1 MKPLPSEPLG
11 DAPLRIVFMGSPD
24 LARPCLE
31 RLLAGPDRVVAA
43 YCQPD
48 KRAGRGRKL
57 TPPPIACCADDNALP
72 RYQPRGLRNPAE
84 QARFADLRPDLAVVV
99 AYGKILPPPIL
110 DAPRY
115 GCINVHFSLLPALR
129 GAGPV
134 QWAIIR
140 GATETGVTTMQMD
153 EGLDTGPML
162 LQRTT
167 PIGPQDT
174 AASLGERLAALGAD
188 LLGETLSALRAG
200 TLRPT
205 PQDHDAH
212 TYAPMLEKG
221 DGALDWARPA
231 GELDCRVRGTFPW
244 PGAFT
249 LRDGKRLKVIAA
261 EPVEGG
267 AADGA
272 APGQVV
278 AASKNGIDV
287 ACGSG
292 LLRLRQLQ
300 PEGKKAMDAASYVN
314 GFRVAPGERWGIQT

>member
-1 MKPLPSEPLG
+1 MKPLPREPLG

-24 LARPCLE
+24 LARPCLVG
-31 RLLAGPDRVVAA
+31 LLGGPDRVVAA

-48 KRAGRGRKL
+48 KRAGRGRRL
-57 TPPPIACCADDNALP
+57 TPPPIACCADENALP
-72 RYQPRGLRNPAE
+72 RYQPRGLRNAEE
-84 QARFADLRPDLAVVV
+84 QARFAELKPDLAVVV

-110 DAPRY
+110 DIPRF

-140 GATETGVTTMQMD
+140 GASETGVTTMQMD

-162 LQRTT
+162 LQRRT
-167 PIGPQDT
+167 PIEPQDT
-174 AASLGERLAALGAD
+174 AASLGERLAALGAE
-188 LLGETLSALRAG
+188 LLVETLSALRAG
-200 TLRPT
+200 ALRPT
-205 PQDHDAH
+205 PQDHEAH
-212 TYAPMLEKG
+212 TYAPMLTKG
-221 DGALDWARPA
+221 DGALDWSRPA
-231 GELDCRVRGTFPW
+231 AELDCRIRGTFPW
-244 PGAFT
+244 PGAHTF
-249 LRDGKRLKVIAA
+249 RDGKRVKVIAA
-261 EPVEGG
+261 EVREGDVDG
-267 AADGA
+267 GA

-278 AASKNGIDV
+278 AASKRGIDV

-292 LLRLRQLQ
+292 LLRLRQVQ